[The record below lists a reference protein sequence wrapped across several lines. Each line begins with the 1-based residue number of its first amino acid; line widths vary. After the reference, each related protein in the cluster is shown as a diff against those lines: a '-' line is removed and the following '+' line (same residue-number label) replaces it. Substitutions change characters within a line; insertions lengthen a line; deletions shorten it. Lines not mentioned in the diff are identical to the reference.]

1 MTSTHDPRNIFVDR
15 RNGYAQNSALPN
27 DDATSQEST
36 TSQDNGAPFS
46 ANAQGN
52 ANFKGGTNTTSQG
65 NGRSQ
70 GTATSQEGAA
80 QSQTYEQRVQQ
91 MKALAAKYQRE
102 GEGQLVK
109 DIVNNVI
116 EQKARG
122 QLTNQQLVTFANR
135 VMPLLNAEQKGR
147 LGDLLEQLLK
157 L

>member
-36 TSQDNGAPFS
+36 TSQGNGAPFS
-46 ANAQGN
+46 ANA
-52 ANFKGGTNTTSQG
+52 
-65 NGRSQ
+65 Q